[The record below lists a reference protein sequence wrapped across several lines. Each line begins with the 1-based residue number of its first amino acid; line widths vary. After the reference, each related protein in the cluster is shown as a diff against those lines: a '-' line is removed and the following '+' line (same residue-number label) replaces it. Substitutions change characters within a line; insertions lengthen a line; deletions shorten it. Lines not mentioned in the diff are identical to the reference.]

1 MSLQS
6 EHTKGVKAWQIIRH
20 LRTGGVKWL
29 LQKIKS
35 VQTAVTQLKNGK
47 TLKRLDGT
55 NLTFWYNDDF
65 ATIRFQAQNL
75 TVPKNDDKTIF
86 VLPSGVTY
94 EGWHIYTP
102 GLILD
107 TSWYPAGTCELNL
120 DKDGFDLRFPQGTS
134 SATRQIMATVTLPRS
149 FFTIN

>member
-35 VQTAVTQLKNGK
+35 VQTAVTKLKNGK

-55 NLTFWYNDDF
+55 NLTFWYNDDLVS
-65 ATIRFQAQNL
+65 IRFQAQNL

-107 TSWYPAGTCELNL
+107 TSWYPDGTCELNL